1 MTMRDHVRLLSTEAS
16 VAVMARGAGVPGS
29 AGNGSRTGVSDREYT
44 VPVDYAHGQGIVHRD
59 MKPGNILVEPGD
71 RGMAGAVGKADDGH
85 HHGYHSLVVS
95 PQSRIRY
102 ADTV

>member
-1 MTMRDHVRLLSTEAS
+1 
-16 VAVMARGAGVPGS
+16 MARGAGVPGS
-29 AGNGSRTGVSDREYT
+29 AGNGSRTGVADREYT
-44 VPVDYAHGQGIVHRD
+44 LPVDYAHGQGIVHRD
-59 MKPGNILVEPGD
+59 LKPGNILVEPGD
-71 RGMAGAVGKADDGH
+71 RGMDGAVGKADDGH